1 VVKVWSRRNVV
12 GRARSEPSIAQGFA
26 EIRKLKT
33 EGRSSMFVNFFIQRP
48 VFASVCALLILLA
61 GIAVIP
67 TLPISQF
74 PDLAPPQVGVSSFY
88 TGASAQTV
96 ESAVTIPLEQQIN
109 GAEGMKY
116 MTSTSGND
124 GSSSITVTFDL
135 SRNPDLATVDIQN
148 RVNTAQ
154 GRLPAAVKAVG
165 ITTAKTSQNF
175 VFGAAVISD
184 NNKYSTLFMSNY
196 LDIYVKD
203 SLKRIPG
210 VADVI
215 IFGERKYSMRLW
227 LDPGRLAGR
236 SLTAPDV
243 VNALSEQNVEVAAG
257 QVGQQPA
264 NPAQQYQISV
274 RAVGRLSEPEQFD
287 NIILKTNADGTLVR
301 LRDVGRAE
309 LGAED
314 YSSDIQFNGQDSVGL
329 GVTQLSTANALDVDR
344 LAIAELNRLSKSFP
358 PGMHVKVAFDTT
370 DAVGESIRDVAFT
383 VGSAILLVI
392 LVIFVFLGDWRT
404 TLIHFIAT
412 PVSLIGTFIFVKLLG
427 FSINTLTLFGI
438 TLATGLVVD
447 DAIVVIENIERH
459 MAEGEHDSHKAA
471 AAATAEITSAVIAT
485 SLVLVAVFVPVA
497 FFPGTTGI
505 LFRQFALTI
514 AFSIAISAF
523 NALTLAPVLAAI
535 FLSGPHRKKWWW
547 LQKFDDAI
555 VVLTRGY
562 RALLHHVLRY
572 KLAMVVLFFAG
583 LGATYLVL
591 RHVPQGFVPDEDQ
604 GYFIVVVQ
612 APAGASLEYTK
623 AIGKQVSGMLS
634 DVTEAEGT
642 FSIAGFSFSGSASN
656 QGLIFVPLKPYSQR
670 KGEEHSATAILNRVR
685 PRLFGI
691 SGAIVFATLPPA
703 VQGLGNFGGFQF
715 VVQDQAAHTLEE
727 LSSVAHDMIRQA
739 GTRKDLV
746 GLYTPF
752 TANDPQY
759 LVTID
764 REKAKSLHVPLSQ
777 ITDTLGV
784 YMGSDYVNDF
794 DFNNRS
800 YRVYIQ
806 ADKQFRS
813 EAQDMKQFYVR
824 SDSGAMVPLDNLI
837 SITQTT
843 TPQVISHYNLFRS
856 AEIDGSAAPGYSS
869 GQAITAMDDLAKK
882 MPQGFSYSWTGLSLE
897 ELQAGGTSLILFGL
911 GTVVVYLTLSAQ
923 YESFVL
929 PFIVLLAVPMA
940 LLGALGAQWIRGLQN
955 DVFCQVGLVMLV
967 GLSSKNA
974 ILIVE
979 FSEQLRE
986 RGVPLLEAAI
996 QAAAIRLR
1004 PILMTSLAFIL
1015 GVVPL
1020 VFATGAG
1027 ENGRHS
1033 VGTTVF
1039 GGMIMSTFLNL
1050 FFIPVLY
1057 LIIEG
1062 WREHGKKTVE
1072 VRAS

>member
-1 VVKVWSRRNVV
+1 
-12 GRARSEPSIAQGFA
+12 
-26 EIRKLKT
+26 
-33 EGRSSMFVNFFIQRP
+33 MFVEFFIRRP
-48 VFASVCALLILLA
+48 VFATVCALLIVLA
-61 GIAVIP
+61 GAAVIP
-67 TLPISQF
+67 TLPIAQF
-74 PDLAPPQVGVSSFY
+74 PNLAPPQVGVSSVY
-88 TGASAQTV
+88 IGASAQTV

-116 MTSTSGND
+116 ITSTSGND
-124 GSSSITVTFDL
+124 GSSSITATFDL
-135 SRNPDLATVDIQN
+135 NRDPDLATVDIQN

-154 GRLPAAVKAVG
+154 GRVPAAVKAVG

-196 LDIYVKD
+196 LDIYVRD

-227 LDPGRLAGR
+227 LDPGRMAGR
-236 SLTAPDV
+236 GLTAPDV

-264 NPAQQYQISV
+264 KEGQQYQISV
-274 RAVGRLSEPEQFD
+274 RAVGRLSEASQFD

-301 LRDVGRAE
+301 LKDIGRAE

-314 YSSDIQFNGQDSVGL
+314 YSSDLQFNGQDAVGL

-344 LAIAELNRLSKSFP
+344 RAIAELNRLSKSFP
-358 PGMHVKVAFDTT
+358 PGMSAHVAFDTT
-370 DAVGESIRDVAFT
+370 DAVGESIRDVVFT

-459 MAEGEHDSHKAA
+459 IAGGEHDSHKAA
-471 AAATAEITSAVIAT
+471 AAATGEITSAVIAT

-523 NALTLAPVLAAI
+523 NALTLAPALAAI
-535 FLSGPHRKKWWW
+535 FLSGPHRQKWWW
-547 LQKFDDAI
+547 LQKFDDGV

-562 RALLHHVLRY
+562 RGLLGHLLKYR
-572 KLAMVVLFFAG
+572 LGMVVLFLAG
-583 LGATYLVL
+583 LGLTYLVFI
-591 RHVPQGFVPDEDQ
+591 RVPTGFVPDEDQ
-604 GYFIVVVQ
+604 GYLIIVMQ
-612 APAGASLEYTK
+612 APPGASLEYTK
-623 AIGKQVSGMLS
+623 AIGKQVTDLVSGEPE
-634 DVTEAEGT
+634 VWGT
-642 FSIAGFSFSGSASN
+642 FAVAGFGFSGSSPN
-656 QGLIFVPLKPYSQR
+656 QGLTFVTLRPYSQR
-670 KGEEHSATAILNRVR
+670 KGEAHTASAILERIR
-685 PRLFGI
+685 PRLFSV

-703 VQGLGNFGGFQF
+703 VNGLGNFGGFQF
-715 VVQDQAAHTLEE
+715 VVQDQTAHKLDE
-727 LSSVAHDMIRQA
+727 LSNTTQDIIRQA
-739 GTRKDLV
+739 GARKDLV

-784 YMGSDYVNDF
+784 YMGSSYVNDF

-800 YRVYIQ
+800 YRVYVQ
-806 ADKQFRS
+806 ADKLFRS
-813 EAQDMKQFYVR
+813 QAQDMKQFYVR
-824 SDSGAMVPLDNLI
+824 SDTGAMVPLDNLI

-869 GQAITAMDDLAKK
+869 GQAIAAMDDLARK
-882 MPQGFSYSWTGLSLE
+882 MPQGFTYSWTGLSLE
-897 ELQAGGTSLILFGL
+897 ELQSGGTTLILFAL
-911 GTVVVYLTLSAQ
+911 GTLVVYLTLSAQ

-940 LLGALGAQWIRGLQN
+940 LLGALGAQWVRGLQN

-979 FSEQLRE
+979 FAEQLRQ
-986 RGVPLLEAAI
+986 RGIPLLEAAV
-996 QAAAIRLR
+996 QSAAIRLR

-1020 VFATGAG
+1020 VLATGAG

-1039 GGMIMSTFLNL
+1039 GGMIMSTILNL

-1062 WREHGKKTVE
+1062 WREHGKAQEK
-1072 VRAS
+1072 A

>member
-1 VVKVWSRRNVV
+1 
-12 GRARSEPSIAQGFA
+12 
-26 EIRKLKT
+26 
-33 EGRSSMFVNFFIQRP
+33 MFVAFFIQRP
-48 VFASVCALLILLA
+48 VFATVCALLIVLA
-61 GIAVIP
+61 GAAVIP

-74 PDLAPPQVGVSSFY
+74 PNLAPPQVSVSSAY
-88 TGASAQTV
+88 IGASAQTV

-124 GSSSITVTFDL
+124 GSSNVTVTFDIN
-135 SRNPDLATVDIQN
+135 RDPDLATVDIEN

-154 GRLPAAVKAVG
+154 GRLPAAVKAIG
-165 ITTAKTSQNF
+165 ITTAKSSQNF
-175 VFGAAVISD
+175 VFGAAVTSD
-184 NNKYSTLFMSNY
+184 NNKYSTLFLSNY
-196 LDIYVKD
+196 LDIYVRD
-203 SLKRIPG
+203 ALKRIPG

-227 LDPGRLAGR
+227 LDPVRMAGR
-236 SLTAPDV
+236 GLTAPDV
-243 VNALSEQNVEVAAG
+243 VSALSEQNVEVAAG

-264 NPAQQYQISV
+264 PQGQQYQISV
-274 RAVGRLSEPEQFD
+274 RAVGRLSEAGQFE
-287 NIILKTNADGTLVR
+287 NIIVKTNADGTLVR
-301 LRDVGRAE
+301 LKDVGRAE

-314 YSSDIQFNGQDSVGL
+314 YSSDLQFNGQDAVGL

-344 LAIAELNRLSKSFP
+344 RAIAELARLSKSFP
-358 PGMHVKVAFDTT
+358 PGMHYKVAFDTT
-370 DAVGESIRDVAFT
+370 DAVGESIRDVVYT

-392 LVIFVFLGDWRT
+392 LVIFIFLGDWRT
-404 TLIHFIAT
+404 TMIHFIAT

-459 MAEGEHDSHKAA
+459 ITEGEHDSHKAA

-485 SLVLVAVFVPVA
+485 SLVLCAVFVPVA

-535 FLSGPHRKKWWW
+535 FLSGPHRQKWWL
-547 LQKFDDAI
+547 LQKFDDGVSA
-555 VVLTRGY
+555 VTRGY
-562 RALLHHVLRY
+562 RAVLHHVLEY

-583 LGATYLVL
+583 LGLTYFVFT
-591 RHVPQGFVPDEDQ
+591 RVPSGFVPNEDQ

-612 APAGASLEYTK
+612 APSGASLEYTK
-623 AIGKQVSGMLS
+623 AIGAQVSALLS
-634 DVTEAEGT
+634 DVSEAEGT
-642 FSIAGFSFSGSASN
+642 FSVAGFSFAGSAPN
-656 QGLIFVPLKPYSQR
+656 QGIIFVPLKPYSQR
-670 KGEEHSATAILNRVR
+670 KGEEHTASAILNRVR
-685 PRLFGI
+685 PRLFSI

-703 VQGLGNFGGFQF
+703 VQGLGQFGGFQF
-715 VVQDQAAHTLEE
+715 VVQDQGSHTLQE
-727 LSSVAHDMIRQA
+727 LSSATQGIIREA
-739 GTRKDLV
+739 AARKDLV

-784 YMGSDYVNDF
+784 YMGSSYVNDF

-800 YRVYIQ
+800 YRVYVQ
-806 ADKQFRS
+806 ADKLYRS
-813 EAQDMKQFYVR
+813 TEQDMKEFYVR
-824 SDSGAMVPLDNLI
+824 SDSGAMIPLDNLI

-869 GQAITAMDDLAKK
+869 GQAIAAMDQLASK

-897 ELQAGGTSLILFGL
+897 ELQAGGTSLLLFAL
-911 GTVVVYLTLSAQ
+911 GTLVVYLTLSAQ

-940 LLGALGAQWIRGLQN
+940 LLGALGAQWIRGLEN

-979 FSEQLRE
+979 FAEQLRG
-986 RGVPLLEAAI
+986 RGVPLIESAV
-996 QAAAIRLR
+996 QAAAIRFR
-1004 PILMTSLAFIL
+1004 PIIMTSLAFIL

-1020 VFATGAG
+1020 VLATGAG

-1039 GGMIMSTFLNL
+1039 GGMIMSTVLNL

-1062 WREHGKKTVE
+1062 WREHGKKTVRHPAGPE
-1072 VRAS
+1072 TSPQNAPA

>member
-1 VVKVWSRRNVV
+1 
-12 GRARSEPSIAQGFA
+12 
-26 EIRKLKT
+26 
-33 EGRSSMFVNFFIQRP
+33 MFVNFFIQRP
-48 VFASVCALLILLA
+48 VFATVCALLIILA
-61 GIAVIP
+61 GAAAIP
-67 TLPISQF
+67 TLPIAQF
-74 PDLAPPQVGVSSFY
+74 PDLAPPQVGVSSAY
-88 TGASAQTV
+88 IGASAQTV

-116 MTSTSGND
+116 VTSTSGND
-124 GSSSITVTFDL
+124 GSSNITVTFDL
-135 SRNPDLATVDIQN
+135 NRNPDLATVDIQN

-175 VFGAAVISD
+175 VFGGAVIAD

-196 LDIYVKD
+196 LDVYVKD

-210 VADVI
+210 VADVL

-227 LDPGRLAGR
+227 LDPVRMAGR
-236 SLTAPDV
+236 GLTAPDV

-264 NPAQQYQISV
+264 KAGQQYQISV
-274 RAVGRLSEPEQFD
+274 RAVGRLSEASQFD

-301 LRDVGRAE
+301 LKDVGRAE

-314 YSSDIQFNGQDSVGL
+314 YSSDLQFNGQDSVGI

-344 LAIAELNRLSKSFP
+344 RAIAELDRLAKSFP
-358 PGMHVKVAFDTT
+358 PGMHYKLAFDTT
-370 DAVGESIRDVAFT
+370 DAVGESIRDVVFT
-383 VGSAILLVI
+383 VGAAILLVI
-392 LVIFVFLGDWRT
+392 LVIFIFLGDWRT
-404 TLIHFIAT
+404 TMIHFIAT
-412 PVSLIGTFIFVKLLG
+412 PVSLIGTFMFVKLLG

-459 MAEGEHDSHKAA
+459 IAGGEHDSRKAA

-523 NALTLAPVLAAI
+523 NALTLAPALAAI
-535 FLSGPHRKKWWW
+535 FLSGPHGQKWWW
-547 LQKFDDAI
+547 LRKFDEGILA
-555 VVLTRGY
+555 LTRGY
-562 RALLHHVLRY
+562 RALLHHVLKH
-572 KLAMVVLFFAG
+572 KLVMAVLFFVG
-583 LGATYLVL
+583 LGTTYFVFT
-591 RHVPQGFVPDEDQ
+591 RVPTGFVPDEDQ
-604 GYFIVVVQ
+604 GYFIIVIQ
-612 APAGASLEYTK
+612 APSGASLEYTK
-623 AIGKQVSGMLS
+623 AIGKQVSDLLS
-634 DVTEAEGT
+634 DVSESEGT
-642 FSIAGFSFSGSASN
+642 FSVAGFGFSGSAPN

-670 KGEEHSATAILNRVR
+670 KGKEHTATAILNRVR
-685 PRLFGI
+685 PRLFSI

-703 VQGLGNFGGFQF
+703 INGLGQFGGFQF
-715 VVQDQAAHTLEE
+715 IVQDQAAHRLDE
-727 LSSVAHDMIRQA
+727 LSNATHDLMQRSAQYKPI
-739 GTRKDLV
+739 V

-784 YMGSDYVNDF
+784 YMGSAYVNDF

-800 YRVYIQ
+800 YRVYVQ

-813 EAQDMKQFYVR
+813 QAQDMKEFYVR

-837 SITQTT
+837 SIAQTT

-869 GQAITAMDDLAKK
+869 GQAIAAMDDLAKK
-882 MPQGFSYSWTGLSLE
+882 MPQGFTYSWTGLSLE

-911 GTVVVYLTLSAQ
+911 GTLVVYLTLSAQ

-940 LLGALGAQWIRGLQN
+940 LLGALGAQWTRGLQN

-979 FSEQLRE
+979 FAEQLRE
-986 RGVPLLEAAI
+986 RGIPLVESAV
-996 QAAAIRLR
+996 QAATIRLR

-1020 VFATGAG
+1020 VLATGAG

-1039 GGMIMSTFLNL
+1039 GGMIMSTVLNL

-1062 WREHGKKTVE
+1062 WREHGKKT
-1072 VRAS
+1072 APAQ

>member
-1 VVKVWSRRNVV
+1 
-12 GRARSEPSIAQGFA
+12 
-26 EIRKLKT
+26 
-33 EGRSSMFVNFFIQRP
+33 MFVEFFIRRP
-48 VFASVCALLILLA
+48 VFATVCALLIVLA
-61 GIAVIP
+61 GTAVIP

-74 PDLAPPQVGVSSFY
+74 PDLAPPQVGVSSSY
-88 TGASAQTV
+88 IGASAQTV

-116 MTSTSGND
+116 ITSTSGND
-124 GSSSITVTFDL
+124 GTSNITATFDL
-135 SRNPDLATVDIQN
+135 TRDPDLATVDIQN

-154 GRLPAAVKAVG
+154 GRLPSSVKAVG
-165 ITTAKTSQNF
+165 ITTQKTSQNF
-175 VFGAAVISD
+175 VFGAAIISD
-184 NNKYSTLFMSNY
+184 KNKYSTLFMSNY
-196 LDIYVKD
+196 IDVYVRD
-203 SLKRIPG
+203 ALKRIPG

-227 LDPGRLAGR
+227 LDPVRMAGR

-243 VNALSEQNVEVAAG
+243 VSALSEQNVEVGAG

-264 NPAQQYQISV
+264 KEGQQYQVSV
-274 RAVGRLSEPEQFD
+274 RAIGRLSEPSQFD

-301 LRDVGRAE
+301 LKDVGHAE

-314 YSSDIQFNGQDSVGL
+314 YSSDLQFNGQDAVGI
-329 GVTQLSTANALDVDR
+329 GVTQLSTANAIDVDR
-344 LAIAELNRLSKSFP
+344 RAIAELQRLSKSFP
-358 PGMHVKVAFDTT
+358 PGMRYQVAFDTT
-370 DAVGESIRDVAFT
+370 DAVGESIRDVAYT
-383 VGSAILLVI
+383 VGSAIFLVI
-392 LVIFVFLGDWRT
+392 LVIFIFLGDWRT
-404 TLIHFIAT
+404 TMIHFIAT

-459 MAEGEHDSHKAA
+459 IAEGEHDSHKAA
-471 AAATAEITSAVIAT
+471 AAATGEITSAVIAT

-535 FLSGPHRKKWWW
+535 FLSGPHRQKWWW

-555 VVLTRGY
+555 LALTRGY
-562 RALLHHVLRY
+562 RRLLGYLLRY
-572 KLAMVVLFFAG
+572 KLAMAVLFFAG
-583 LGATYLVL
+583 LGLTYFVFK
-591 RHVPQGFVPDEDQ
+591 HVPQGFVPDEDQ
-604 GYFIVVVQ
+604 GYFIIVIQ
-612 APAGASLEYTK
+612 APSGASLEYTK
-623 AIGKQVSGMLS
+623 AIGKQVSDMLA
-634 DVTEAEGT
+634 DVSESEGT
-642 FSIAGFSFSGSASN
+642 FSVAGFSFSGSASN

-670 KGEEHSATAILNRVR
+670 KGEQHTATAILERVR

-691 SGAIVFATLPPA
+691 SGAIVFATLPPPIN
-703 VQGLGNFGGFQF
+703 GLGQFGGFQF
-715 VVQDQAAHTLEE
+715 VLQDQASHTLEE
-727 LSSVAHDMIRQA
+727 LSSATHGIVQQSGQH
-739 GTRKDLV
+739 KELV

-784 YMGSDYVNDF
+784 YMGSSYVNDF
-794 DFNNRS
+794 DFSNRS
-800 YRVYIQ
+800 YRVYVQ

-813 EAQDMKQFYVR
+813 AAQDMKQFYVR

-837 SITQTT
+837 TVTQTT

-869 GQAITAMDDLAKK
+869 GQAIAAMEDLAKK

-911 GTVVVYLTLSAQ
+911 GTLVVYLTLSAQ

-940 LLGALGAQWIRGLQN
+940 LLGALGAQWLRGLQN

-979 FSEQLRE
+979 FAEQLRH
-986 RGVPLLEAAI
+986 RGIPLVESAI
-996 QAAAIRLR
+996 QSATIRLR

-1020 VFATGAG
+1020 VVATGAG

-1062 WREHGKKTVE
+1062 WRERGK
-1072 VRAS
+1072 APQSL

>member
-1 VVKVWSRRNVV
+1 
-12 GRARSEPSIAQGFA
+12 
-26 EIRKLKT
+26 
-33 EGRSSMFVNFFIQRP
+33 MFVNFFIQRP
-48 VFASVCALLILLA
+48 VFASVCALLIILGGA
-61 GIAVIP
+61 AVIP

-74 PDLAPPQVGVSSFY
+74 PNLAPPQVNVSSAY
-88 TGASAQTV
+88 IGASAQTV

-116 MTSTSGND
+116 VTSTSGND
-124 GSSSITVTFDL
+124 GTSSITATFDL
-135 SRNPDLATVDIQN
+135 TRDPDLATVDIQN

-165 ITTAKTSQNF
+165 ITTTKSSQNF
-175 VFGAAVISD
+175 VFGSAIISD

-203 SLKRIPG
+203 ALKRIPG
-210 VADVI
+210 VADVL

-227 LDPGRLAGR
+227 LDPIRMAGR
-236 SLTAPDV
+236 GLTAPDV

-264 NPAQQYQISV
+264 VPGQQYQISV
-274 RAVGRLSEPEQFD
+274 RAVGRLSEASQFE

-301 LRDVGRAE
+301 LKDVGRAE

-314 YSSDIQFNGQDSVGL
+314 YSSDLQFNGQDAVGI

-344 LAIAELNRLSKSFP
+344 RAIAELDRLSKKFP
-358 PGMHVKVAFDTT
+358 PGMHYKVAFDTT
-370 DAVGESIRDVAFT
+370 DAVGESIRDVVYT

-392 LVIFVFLGDWRT
+392 LVIFIFLGDWRT
-404 TLIHFIAT
+404 TMIHFIAT

-427 FSINTLTLFGI
+427 FSVNTLTLFGI

-459 MAEGEHDSHKAA
+459 ITEGEHDSHKAA

-485 SLVLVAVFVPVA
+485 SLVLCAVFVPVA

-535 FLSGPHRKKWWW
+535 FLSGGHRQKWWW
-547 LQKFDDAI
+547 LRKFDDGVAL
-555 VVLTRGY
+555 LTRGY
-562 RALLHHVLRY
+562 RGLLHYALEY
-572 KLAMVVLFFAG
+572 KVVMMLLFFAG
-583 LGATYLVL
+583 LGLSYLVFT
-591 RHVPQGFVPDEDQ
+591 RVPKGFVPDEDQ
-604 GYFIVVVQ
+604 GYFIIVIQ
-612 APAGASLEYTK
+612 APSGASLEYTK
-623 AIGKQVSGMLS
+623 AIGKQVSDLLG
-634 DVTEAEGT
+634 DVSEAEGT
-642 FSIAGFSFSGSASN
+642 FSVAGFSFSGSAPN

-670 KGEEHSATAILNRVR
+670 KGEQHTASAILNRVR
-685 PRLFGI
+685 PRLFAI
-691 SGAIVFATLPPA
+691 SGAIAFATLPPA
-703 VQGLGNFGGFQF
+703 VNGLGQFGGFQF
-715 VVQDQAAHTLEE
+715 VLQDQTAHTLEE
-727 LSSVAHDMIRQA
+727 LSNAAHGLMQA
-739 GTRKDLV
+739 SAQRKDLV

-759 LVTID
+759 LITID

-784 YMGSDYVNDF
+784 YMGSAYVNDF

-800 YRVYIQ
+800 YRVYVQ
-806 ADKQFRS
+806 ADKQFRATS
-813 EAQDMKQFYVR
+813 QDMKQFYVR
-824 SDSGAMVPLDNLI
+824 SDGGAMVPLDNLV

-869 GQAITAMDDLAKK
+869 GQAIAAMDDLAKK
-882 MPQGFSYSWTGLSLE
+882 MPQGFAYSWTGLSLE

-911 GTVVVYLTLSAQ
+911 GTLVVYLTLSAQ

-967 GLSSKNA
+967 GLSSKNE
-974 ILIVE
+974 ILDRK
-979 FSEQLRE
+979 ST
-986 RGVPLLEAAI
+986 
-996 QAAAIRLR
+996 RLNSSHQHR
-1004 PILMTSLAFIL
+1004 SRMPSSA
-1015 GVVPL
+1015 
-1020 VFATGAG
+1020 
-1027 ENGRHS
+1027 
-1033 VGTTVF
+1033 
-1039 GGMIMSTFLNL
+1039 
-1050 FFIPVLY
+1050 
-1057 LIIEG
+1057 
-1062 WREHGKKTVE
+1062 
-1072 VRAS
+1072 

>member
-1 VVKVWSRRNVV
+1 
-12 GRARSEPSIAQGFA
+12 
-26 EIRKLKT
+26 
-33 EGRSSMFVNFFIQRP
+33 MFVNFFIRRP
-48 VFASVCALLILLA
+48 VFAAVCALLIVLA
-61 GIAVIP
+61 GAAVIP
-67 TLPISQF
+67 SLPIAQF
-74 PDLAPPQVGVSSFY
+74 PNLAPPQVGVTSAY
-88 TGASAQTV
+88 IGASAQTV

-116 MTSTSGND
+116 ITSTSGND
-124 GSSSITVTFDL
+124 GTSQVLVTFDL
-135 SRNPDLATVDIQN
+135 TRNPDLATVDIQN

-154 GRLPAAVKAVG
+154 GRLPGAVKAVG

-175 VFGAAVISD
+175 VFGAAVFSD
-184 NNKYSTLFMSNY
+184 KEHNYPTLFMSNY
-196 LDIYVKD
+196 LDVYVRD

-210 VADVI
+210 VADVL

-227 LDPGRLAGR
+227 LDPVRMAGR
-236 SLTAPDV
+236 ALTAPDV

-264 NPAQQYQISV
+264 VPGQNYQVSV
-274 RAVGRLSEPEQFD
+274 RAVGRLSEPAQFD

-301 LRDVGRAE
+301 LKDVGHAE
-309 LGAED
+309 LGAET
-314 YSSDIQFNGQDSVGL
+314 YASDLQFNGQDAVGIAVL
-329 GVTQLSTANALDVDR
+329 QLSTANALDVDR
-344 LAIAELNRLSKSFP
+344 RAIAELDRLSKTFP
-358 PGMHVKVAFDTT
+358 PGMQYKVAFDTT
-370 DAVGESIRDVAFT
+370 DAVGESIRDVVFT

-392 LVIFVFLGDWRT
+392 LVIFIFLGDWRT
-404 TLIHFIAT
+404 TMIHFIAT
-412 PVSLIGTFIFVKLLG
+412 PVSLIGTFVFVKLLG

-459 MAEGEHDSHKAA
+459 MAEGEHDSRKAA

-535 FLSGPHRKKWWW
+535 FLRDSHRQKWW
-547 LQKFDDAI
+547 LLRKFDDG
-555 VVLTRGY
+555 VVLLTRGY
-562 RALLHHVLRY
+562 SGLLHHVLEY
-572 KLAMVVLFFAG
+572 KLVMVVLFFAG
-583 LGATYLVL
+583 LGVTYVVFT
-591 RHVPQGFVPDEDQ
+591 RVPTGFVPDEDQ
-604 GYFIVVVQ
+604 GYFIIVIQ

-623 AIGKQVSGMLS
+623 SIGAQVSQFLANVPES
-634 DVTEAEGT
+634 QGT
-642 FSIAGFSFSGSASN
+642 FSVAGFSFAGAAAN
-656 QGLIFVPLKPYSQR
+656 QGLIFVPLKSYSQR
-670 KGEEHSATAILNRVR
+670 KGEMHSAKAIVNRVR
-685 PRLFGI
+685 PMLFGV
-691 SGAIVFATLPPA
+691 SGAIVFATLPPPI
-703 VQGLGNFGGFQF
+703 QGLGQFGGFQF
-715 VVQDQAAHTLEE
+715 VVQDLAAHTPEE
-727 LSSVAHDMIRQA
+727 LAAATQGLMRQA
-739 GTRKDLV
+739 AGRKELV
-746 GLYTPF
+746 GLYTAF

-784 YMGSDYVNDF
+784 FMGSAYVNDF

-800 YRVYIQ
+800 YRVYVQ
-806 ADKQFRS
+806 ADKQFR
-813 EAQDMKQFYVR
+813 ATAKDMKRFYVR
-824 SDSGAMVPLDNLI
+824 SDTGAMVPLDNLI
-837 SITQTT
+837 SISQTT

-856 AEIDGSAAPGYSS
+856 AEIDGSPAPGYSS
-869 GQAITAMDDLAKK
+869 GQAIAAMEDLARKL
-882 MPQGFSYSWTGLSLE
+882 PQGFSFSWTGLSLE

-911 GTVVVYLTLSAQ
+911 GTLVVYLTLSAQ

-940 LLGALGAQWIRGLQN
+940 LLGALGGQWIRGLQN

-979 FSEQLRE
+979 FAEQLRE
-986 RGVPLLEAAI
+986 RGVPLVESAV
-996 QAAAIRLR
+996 QAATIRLR

-1020 VFATGAG
+1020 VVATGAG

-1039 GGMIMSTFLNL
+1039 GGMIMSTILNL

-1062 WREHGKKTVE
+1062 WMEHGRTPE
-1072 VRAS
+1072 QR